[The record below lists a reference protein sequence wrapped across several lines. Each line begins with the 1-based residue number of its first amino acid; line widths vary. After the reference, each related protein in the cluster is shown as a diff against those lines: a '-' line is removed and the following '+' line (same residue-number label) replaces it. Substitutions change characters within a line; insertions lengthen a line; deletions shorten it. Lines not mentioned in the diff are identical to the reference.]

1 MPGHG
6 GHKKAKEQ
14 VHIEAL
20 RDPRWDAAARWL
32 VGIDDTDNLESR
44 GTGFRARQL
53 AQRLQEA
60 GLGRLVGIT
69 RHQLFVSPE
78 IPYTSH
84 NSSACLA
91 FDMFDEAREAVVE
104 FARDYLV
111 RESAEGSDA
120 GLCVGRE
127 ADVTPAAMAFGQ
139 AAKERVVTQDGAH
152 REAQACGF
160 HLEGLTGT
168 HQGVIGALSAVALH
182 ATRNDGRYLWMR
194 GVRSLDPGPYPL
206 RLLRES
212 TDIESFVTVDGVEVS
227 GLDDQIIIS
236 DWARP
241 VLTGGRAVLYLEEE
255 QHGQLHNQRWRVA
268 AKEFIKRF

>member
-1 MPGHG
+1 MVGHG

-20 RDPRWDAAARWL
+20 RDPRWDRAPRWL
-32 VGIDDTDNLESR
+32 IGIDDTDNLESR

-53 AQRLQEA
+53 AQRLQQA

-91 FDMFDEAREAVVE
+91 FDLFDEARDDVIQ
-104 FARDYLV
+104 FARDYLL

-120 GLCVGRE
+120 GLCVGRLAE
-127 ADVTPAAMAFGQ
+127 VRPAAIAFGE
-139 AAKERVVTQDGAH
+139 AAKVRVLTQDGAH
-152 REAQACGF
+152 AEAKACGF

-194 GVRSLDPGPYPL
+194 GVRSLDPGAYGL
-206 RLLRES
+206 RMLREA
-212 TDIESFVTVDGVEVS
+212 TDIESFMTVDGQEVS
-227 GLDDQIIIS
+227 DLDDQILIT

-241 VLTGGRAVLYLEEE
+241 VLTGGRSVLFLEEE
-255 QHGQLHNQRWRVA
+255 RHEHSHPRCWRVA
-268 AKEFIKRF
+268 AKDFIKRF